1 MTSNVELQTRRRAV
15 AAIAGVFGALAA
27 GRIALGQQPEMKQT
41 PSNTANLKRT
51 SLHQEIELSASPQRI
66 YDILMDA
73 KKFAAVTGLSAEID
87 PVPGGAF
94 KTFGGV
100 IEGRNVELIPSQRIV
115 QAWRPAYWDPG
126 FYSLVHFE
134 LKAHEAGTTLILD
147 HTGFPEG
154 DFDHLDAGW
163 YLRYW
168 NPLKKYIS

>member
-1 MTSNVELQTRRRAV
+1 MTRSAQLPTRRRAI
-15 AAIAGVFGALAA
+15 ASIAGVFGALAA
-27 GRIALGQQPEMKQT
+27 GRNAQGQQPEMKEA
-41 PSNTANLKRT
+41 PSKPANQART
-51 SLHQEIELSASPQRI
+51 SLHQQIDLNASPQRI

-73 KKFAAVTGLSAEID
+73 KKFAAVTGLTAEID
-87 PVPGGAF
+87 PVVGGAF

-100 IEGRNVELIPSQRIV
+100 IEGRNVELISGQRIV
-115 QAWRPAYWDPG
+115 QAWRPANWDPG
-126 FYSLVHFE
+126 VYSVVHFE
-134 LKAHEAGTTLILD
+134 LKVHEAGTTLILD

>member
-41 PSNTANLKRT
+41 PSNAANLKRT

-73 KKFAAVTGLSAEID
+73 RKFAAVTGLAAEID

>member
-1 MTSNVELQTRRRAV
+1 MTSHVPLPSRRQFV
-15 AAIAGVFGALAA
+15 SVIAGAFGALVVVRNAM
-27 GRIALGQQPEMKQT
+27 GQQPAMDQT
-41 PSNTANLKRT
+41 PPRVANKERT
-51 SLHQEIELSASPQRI
+51 SLHQEIDLNASQQRI

-73 KKFAAVTGLSAEID
+73 QKFASVTGLSAQID
-87 PVPGGAF
+87 PVAGGAF

-100 IEGRNVELIPSQRIV
+100 IEGRNIELIPGQRIV

-126 FYSLVHFE
+126 VYSVVHFE
-134 LKAHEAGTTLILD
+134 LKVHEAGTMLILD